1 LEYVVP
7 PDAVERVAVAPD
19 GRRIALAFP
28 VESGG
33 RSSRSRVEVRG
44 EDPEGTVVVQINGR
58 VRDLIYVGTDRLY
71 AVVHRPAK
79 RGEGASDLV
88 RIDIDSG
95 KARPEM
101 RLPPSARALE
111 HRPLERSLL
120 VAVRDEIRSVVLS
133 PRVRS
138 GPLYRLPGENL
149 ALALLDDRRLV
160 VAQDAALLVI
170 DLNAPQ
176 TRSGTPVRDR
186 LPCPTPIVALSA
198 GADEGTALAG
208 LADGRVATVGSDPL
222 SLTDAGRGIVV
233 RWRPP
238 GAPPPV
244 PPPRPSPP
252 ATQPPPGDAVPEGTA
267 PQVERPAPLVPPVDA
282 TPVEPV
288 TADRPPPAPE
298 PSEPA
303 VAPPTRAESRSAPP
317 SLPRPPTEVE
327 DAAPVPPAAEPPPA
341 HRGGEPHPGTQI
353 LVRITGPAAREV
365 LHVVLLGPDNLL
377 REAARLEPDPG
388 GRFEISGLAA
398 GRYTIQ
404 LDAGGG
410 RVLSSEPPFHTV
422 VLPGDGPI
430 VADFRVLRAY

>member
-1 LEYVVP
+1 L
-7 PDAVERVAVAPD
+7 
-19 GRRIALAFP
+19 
-28 VESGG
+28 
-33 RSSRSRVEVRG
+33 VR
-44 EDPEGTVVVQINGR
+44 INGR
-58 VRDLIYVGTDRLY
+58 VRDLIYAGPDRLY

-111 HRPLERSLL
+111 HRPLEHSLL
-120 VAVRDEIRSVVLS
+120 VAVRDEIRSVALS

-149 ALALLDDRRLV
+149 ALALIDDRRLL
-160 VAQDAALLVI
+160 VAQDAALLLI

-198 GADEGTALAG
+198 AADEGTALAG
-208 LADGRVATVGSDPL
+208 LADGRLATVGSDPL
-222 SLTDAGRGIVV
+222 SLTDAGSGIVV

-238 GAPPPV
+238 GPPPPV
-244 PPPRPSPP
+244 TQPRPSP
-252 ATQPPPGDAVPEGTA
+252 ASTQPPPGDAIPEVMA
-267 PQVERPAPLVPPVDA
+267 PQAERATPLVPPVDA
-282 TPVEPV
+282 TAAEP
-288 TADRPPPAPE
+288 APGDRPPPAPE

-303 VAPPTRAESRSAPP
+303 VAPPARADPRPAPP
-317 SLPRPPTEVE
+317 SRLRAPTDVK
-327 DAAPVPPAAEPPPA
+327 DAAPAPPEAESPPARHRAEPQ
-341 HRGGEPHPGTQI
+341 PGTQI
-353 LVRITGPAAREV
+353 LGRITGPAAWEV

-377 REAARLEPDPG
+377 REAARLEPGPG

-422 VLPGDGPI
+422 ILPGDGPV